1 MSMSPVCVGVDPGKV
16 CGVVAL
22 LRRRLI
28 WATTIRGDIL
38 PQVAASVQ
46 LIVELAAK
54 HGGATVAIE
63 LQHGARG
70 KKVNYKSLDTLYRRR
85 HEWETLLQLYS
96 IPVVQVWPATWQSQL
111 TEVPRLDGKGKVR
124 DTKTRSKE
132 LARQRFGD
140 RIVDDAQADAALI
153 ARWLTN
159 QPGQAHLPLFEAPQG
174 KNDGT

>member
-1 MSMSPVCVGVDPGKV
+1 MSASPVCAGVDPGKV

-22 LRRRLI
+22 LRRRLT

-38 PQVAASVQ
+38 PQVVRCVQ
-46 LIVELAAK
+46 LLAELGAK
-54 HGGATVAIE
+54 HGGVSVAIE

-70 KKVNYKSLDTLYRRR
+70 KKQNHKSLETLYRRR

-96 IPVVQVWPATWQSQL
+96 IPIVQVWPATWQSQL
-111 TEVPRLDGKGKVR
+111 SEVPRLDGKGNVRGSKVR
-124 DTKTRSKE
+124 AVE
-132 LARQRFGD
+132 LARNLYGKSIID
-140 RIVDDAQADAALI
+140 EAQAEAALM

-159 QPGQAHLPLFEAPQG
+159 QPGQAHLPLFEAPRG